1 MGTDTLATQNIFTKG
16 VLVLLR
22 DNSGRSFTT
31 REVAE
36 AKHLFDSIPQITS
49 SIELLVKQGLV
60 KVKTRGKVL
69 CYQVVPPEKK

>member
-36 AKHLFDSIPQITS
+36 AKHLVNSIPQITS
-49 SIELLVKQGLV
+49 SIELLVKQGMV
-60 KVKTRGKVL
+60 KVKIRGNVL
-69 CYQVVPPEKK
+69 CYQLTPPEKK